1 MDVDLQFIK
10 LYTWNM
16 YSFLCI
22 NHTFVMFLVFFKE
35 PFLKSRCLEGNKVC
49 FTEWT
54 NGLAGGL
61 ERGCLKLHPL
71 TRVRTYQPKA
81 AWHQQGALALL
92 LDAGDLRVLLVSP
105 HPYIPVCHW
114 DHWNW
119 IWGELQSY
127 ISQPPDSRN
136 MHKANMMWVNPLT

>member
-1 MDVDLQFIK
+1 MKYVQLFVYQ
-10 LYTWNM
+10 
-16 YSFLCI
+16 SHLC
-22 NHTFVMFLVFFKE
+22 NVFFFFFKE
-35 PFLKSRCLEGNKVC
+35 PFLKRCLENNKVC

-105 HPYIPVCHW
+105 HPYIPVVTGTTEIGFRE
-114 DHWNW
+114 N
-119 IWGELQSY
+119 Y
-127 ISQPPDSRN
+127 
-136 MHKANMMWVNPLT
+136 NPVYLSLLILETCIKQT

>member
-1 MDVDLQFIK
+1 
-10 LYTWNM
+10 M

-22 NHTFVMFLVFFKE
+22 NHTFVMFLFFFKE
-35 PFLKSRCLEGNKVC
+35 PFLKSRCLESNKVC

-81 AWHQQGALALL
+81 AWHQQGALALF
-92 LDAGDLRVLLVSP
+92 LDAGDLSPSCFSPPLYTCCHGTTEIGFRENYNPVYLSLL
-105 HPYIPVCHW
+105 ILETCMK
-114 DHWNW
+114 
-119 IWGELQSY
+119 Q
-127 ISQPPDSRN
+127 
-136 MHKANMMWVNPLT
+136 T